1 MFTEINMHITDKYTK
16 LFEQYWKG
24 ENEYLLELLSGGNEI
39 NYPFGYL
46 FGKLT
51 ERDKDLIELINDLK
65 QRKMLNE
72 SFRDFVVNLEVAKNK
87 KESTSLIEKIKE
99 FEVTGKRDYISL
111 KKLEFISAFLKDID
125 FNKIINYYKSI
136 YTSPSDEENIFNCTN
151 DEYVAFKII
160 KLLYEY
166 YNQSIKRF
174 VVPENNNLEN
184 LYTSKG
190 ISLKKVDAQ
199 YSKYQ
204 LLTIS
209 DDIEIS
215 DSNIPKVYDKRIK
228 ENILINEI
236 SIELLKL
243 FKRLMGKKIIGSIA
257 LRPEY
262 SIAGSGI
269 IDLSIA
275 LEELER
281 GEIFSL
287 GNLGFPTVSKLYSKQ
302 YDNLWVV
309 IDERNIT
316 FEEII
321 QDFHIYND
329 SIVTQVVHLEYEVDG
344 NSEQLI
350 NHIDHEYIFYT
361 VEEYEIRQKD
371 YKQKGNAI
379 KRYKT
384 FKIDDSKIPFY
395 VDDKFVLYYIIE
407 KYFRRKELLKEYFE
421 DALKT
426 SL

>member
-72 SFRDFVVNLEVAKNK
+72 SFRDFVVNLEVAKSK
-87 KESTSLIEKIKE
+87 KESTSLIEKVKE
-99 FEVTGKRDYISL
+99 FEVAGKR
-111 KKLEFISAFLKDID
+111 
-125 FNKIINYYKSI
+125 N
-136 YTSPSDEENIFNCTN
+136 YTSPSDEANIFNCTN

-302 YDNLWVV
+302 YDNLWVI

-426 SL
+426 